1 MISDIENLAIDNT
14 NYFETWT
21 KEGNLDNPQTFG
33 TKQFDEKENNF
44 DDKKKPVIENENSE
58 ENFDF
63 TADIID
69 LLVSVFIQFILFVNN
84 LY

>member
-1 MISDIENLAIDNT
+1 MTSDIENPAVDNT
-14 NYFETWT
+14 NYFETWPQ
-21 KEGNLDNPQTFG
+21 EGNLDNPPTFG
-33 TKQFDEKENNF
+33 TKQFDEKEKNF

-69 LLVSVFIQFILFVNN
+69 LLVSVFIQFILFCK
-84 LY
+84 